1 MKVDEYA
8 KDNVNVLVAQLVEL
22 SAFNRKVW
30 GSNPH
35 GDTYNKIMVDINN
48 NLLSG
53 LDKYGIN
60 MVEIEPTVNED
71 GRDYFAATLRFD
83 TAILNNRDSEL
94 EPAIKALLPDAMVEL
109 STENEEGKDY
119 FVMFEFSLPET
130 VGE

>member
-1 MKVDEYA
+1 M
-8 KDNVNVLVAQLVEL
+8 
-22 SAFNRKVW
+22 
-30 GSNPH
+30 
-35 GDTYNKIMVDINN
+35 IDINN

-94 EPAIKALLPDAMVEL
+94 EPAIKALMPEAMVEL

-130 VGE
+130 IVE